1 MSEPRDLRSRGK
13 FYVAGGRQRGDVF
26 RRKEWQHYEA
36 ALIYEFDADTGA
48 CVKRVEY
55 VSPPEAIPSE
65 EAPSIVFKAG
75 TTEGGRFY
83 ACTQTEVLVYRL
95 PDFVLER
102 YVSLP
107 VFNDVHHVRPR
118 ANGNL
123 LVVSTG
129 LDTVFEVDPEDRVV
143 AEYGVLG
150 QDPWARF
157 DRGIDYRKVPTTK
170 PHAAHPNYAFEVD
183 GEIWATRFEQRDA
196 VCLTKPQPGF
206 EVGVERVHDG
216 FVFGRKVFLTS
227 VNGHVAVGNLDR
239 GRLESI
245 VDLQRVTGMELALG
259 WTRGLCALSEQ
270 VVVVGFS
277 RLRPTKFRENVR
289 WVKHQFGMRAFKGD
303 LPSRIGAFDLA
314 AERLLWEVNVE
325 KDGLNAIFSV
335 HQARGDVE
343 GA

>member
-1 MSEPRDLRSRGK
+1 MSGEARAAGR

-26 RRKEWQHYEA
+26 RREEWQHYEA
-36 ALIYEFDADTGA
+36 ALIYEVDTATGA
-48 CVKRVEY
+48 CTKRVEY
-55 VSPPEAIPSE
+55 VSPPEAIPAE
-65 EAPSIVFKAG
+65 GAPSIVFKAG

-95 PDFVLER
+95 PEFRLER
-102 YVSLP
+102 YLSLP

-129 LDTVFEVDPEDRVV
+129 LDCIFEVDADDRVV
-143 AEYGVLG
+143 AEYPVLG

-157 DRGIDYRKVPTTK
+157 ERGVDYRRVPTTK
-170 PHAAHPNYAFEVD
+170 PHASHPNYVFEAD

-196 VCLTKPQPGF
+196 VCLTRPGGRF
-206 EVGVERVHDG
+206 EVSVERVHDG
-216 FVFGRKVFLTS
+216 FVLGRKVYITS
-227 VNGHVAVGNLDR
+227 VDGHVAVGSLDS
-239 GRLESI
+239 GGVERLL
-245 VDLQRVTGMELALG
+245 DLQRVTGRELALG
-259 WTRGLCALSEQ
+259 WTRGLCAVSEQ

-289 WVKHQFGMRAFKGD
+289 WVKHQFGLRAFKGN
-303 LPSRIGAFDLA
+303 LPSRIAAFDLA

-325 KDGLNAIFSV
+325 NDGLNAIFSV
-335 HQARGDVE
+335 HAVE
-343 GA
+343 